1 MAMLL
6 AGSAVAQT
14 KIQVNYADKAV
25 KGAVVTLS
33 NGRMLKT
40 DATGSAIIADGI
52 TIASVTY
59 KDAVNMV
66 VNAKDNVYTLVPSEK
81 KLYKIIRS
89 EPTIEACELFAANY
103 KQSKYIE
110 FVNHKIQELEFVS
123 ASEKVAAFYDDSDMQ
138 RFLEKYPHSEYAA
151 RGIQMIDA
159 LAWQKAKKANT
170 EAAYASYV
178 KMFPN
183 GLAVKAAQERMALLK

>member
-66 VNAKDNVYTLVPSEK
+66 VNAKDNVY
-81 KLYKIIRS
+81 R
-89 EPTIEACELFAANY
+89 NN
-103 KQSKYIE
+103 
-110 FVNHKIQELEFVS
+110 FV
-123 ASEKVAAFYDDSDMQ
+123 
-138 RFLEKYPHSEYAA
+138 
-151 RGIQMIDA
+151 
-159 LAWQKAKKANT
+159 
-170 EAAYASYV
+170 
-178 KMFPN
+178 
-183 GLAVKAAQERMALLK
+183 